1 MIKKLSKYGNSQ
13 AIIIDKPI
21 LEILGINEKTTLEI
35 STDGTSLIITPVK
48 TRKKN
53 SKIKNS
59 KIKKSIEEN
68 IEEYKPLLKKL
79 AKS

>member
-1 MIKKLSKYGNSQ
+1 MIKKLSKHGNSQ

-35 STDGTSLIITPVK
+35 PTDGTSLIITPVK
-48 TRKKN
+48 T
-53 SKIKNS
+53 KIKNS
-59 KIKKSIEEN
+59 KIKKSIEKN

-79 AKS
+79 AES